1 MRIDAEERSISEV
14 LFFSK
19 ASSTRKILNDE
30 GIFWLEAS
38 YTRRLFICECER
50 T

>member
-19 ASSTRKILNDE
+19 ASSTRKIFADE
-30 GIFWLEAS
+30 WNFLARSVQYEAAF
-38 YTRRLFICECER
+38 YF
-50 T
+50 